1 MLDDLFKKIREGGL
15 SSSSQGP
22 AGPPDFLIVGLGNP
36 GREYAQTW
44 HNLGFMCLE
53 TLEKRHGFRCDRI
66 RFKGLVGET
75 RLYGGRQLWL
85 KPQTYMN
92 NSGES
97 VREALNFYKLPPERC
112 LIILDD
118 FDLPLGTLRLREHG
132 SSGTHNGM
140 RSIIYQVQSDQM
152 PRLRLGF
159 GPKPAHMDVINYV
172 LAKISSDQEATVTKT
187 LDKAADAVETIL
199 RDGMTLAMSTCNG
212 SVLSPEKKPVKSS
225 GKSAEKSSENSAE
238 KPAEKAENEPSEK

>member
-1 MLDDLFKKIREGGL
+1 MLDDLFKKIREGGASP
-15 SSSSQGP
+15 SSPGP

-66 RFKGLVGET
+66 RFKGLLGET

-112 LIILDD
+112 LVILDD

-132 SSGTHNGM
+132 SAGTHNGM

-172 LAKISSDQEATVTKT
+172 LAKISSDQEATVSKT

-212 SVLSPEKKPVKSS
+212 SVLSSEKLPSKSP
-225 GKSAEKSSENSAE
+225 GKSVDKPSE
-238 KPAEKAENEPSEK
+238 KPAEKTK